1 MPEKSYDVIV
11 VGAGII
17 GSSTAYYLKKQGVS
31 KVLLLEKNQTASGGT
46 GKSAAIVRSYYS
58 IPVMARLGKEAVKLF
73 HNLKEEIGTDGG
85 FNPTGFTVL
94 VSPDW
99 LDKAKEV
106 VIMNQKL
113 GINTEFVPEKEWEER
128 FPWLNPEGLGAI
140 VFEKDSGYADPVQ
153 TTDGFVESFKSK
165 GGVFKDRT
173 PVRELIREG
182 NRIIGVV
189 LESGKIFC
197 DSVVNSAGP
206 WSKFLANSVQ
216 LELPIEAVR
225 EQDSIWEVRSKK
237 GLPTSPVANQIEAT
251 YMRPMSDGRWLF
263 GRGYPKPYYECDPY
277 NYKES
282 ADEEFLEDLYKRW
295 CKRIPGLEGA
305 KLLNS
310 YAALYD
316 VTPDW
321 IPFVGPRDGIK
332 GYYDASGGSGHAFK
346 TGPIFAQ
353 ELAEWITKNVVKDDF
368 KQFSYDRTKNG
379 EMFVQAFGGNRV

>member
-1 MPEKSYDVIV
+1 MPEKFYDVIV

-17 GSSTAYYLKKQGVS
+17 GASTAFYLKKQGVS

-113 GINTEFVPEKEWEER
+113 GINTEFVPEKEWEEL
-128 FPWLNPEGLGAI
+128 FPWLNPEGLGAV

-263 GRGYPKPYYECDPY
+263 GRGYPKPYFECDPY

-295 CKRIPGLEGA
+295 CKRIPGLEGS

-346 TGPIFAQ
+346 TGPIFAR

>member
-1 MPEKSYDVIV
+1 MPEKFYDVIV

-17 GSSTAYYLKKQGVS
+17 GASTAFYLKKQGVS

-73 HNLKEEIGTDGG
+73 HNLKKEIGTDGG

-113 GINTEFVPEKEWEER
+113 GINTEFVPEKEWEKR
-128 FPWLNPEGLGAI
+128 FPWLNPEGLGAV

-182 NRIIGVV
+182 NRINGVV
-189 LESGKIFC
+189 LESGKIYC
-197 DSVVNSAGP
+197 DSVVNAAGP

-295 CKRIPGLEGA
+295 CKRIPGLEGS

-346 TGPIFAQ
+346 TGPIFAR

>member
-113 GINTEFVPEKEWEER
+113 GINTEFVPEKEWEEL
-128 FPWLNPEGLGAI
+128 FPWLNPEGLGAV

-263 GRGYPKPYYECDPY
+263 GRGYPKPYFECDPY

-295 CKRIPGLEGA
+295 CKRIPGLEGS

-346 TGPIFAQ
+346 TGPIFAR

-379 EMFVQAFGGNRV
+379 EMFIQAFGGNRV

>member
-58 IPVMARLGKEAVKLF
+58 VPVMARLAKEAVKLF

-113 GINTEFVPEKEWEER
+113 GINTEFVPEKEWEEL
-128 FPWLNPEGLGAI
+128 FPWLNPEGLGAV

-263 GRGYPKPYYECDPY
+263 GRGYPKPYFECDPY

-295 CKRIPGLEGA
+295 CKRIPGLEGS

-346 TGPIFAQ
+346 TGPIFAR

>member
-1 MPEKSYDVIV
+1 MPEKFYDVIV

-17 GSSTAYYLKKQGVS
+17 GASTAFYLKKQGVS

-113 GINTEFVPEKEWEER
+113 GINTEFVPEKEWEEL
-128 FPWLNPEGLGAI
+128 FPWLNPEGLGAV

-263 GRGYPKPYYECDPY
+263 GRGYPKPYFECDPY

-346 TGPIFAQ
+346 TGPIFAR

>member
-113 GINTEFVPEKEWEER
+113 GINTEFVPEKEWEKR
-128 FPWLNPEGLGAI
+128 FPWLNPEGLGAV

-295 CKRIPGLEGA
+295 CKRIPGLEGS

-346 TGPIFAQ
+346 TGPIFAR

>member
-113 GINTEFVPEKEWEER
+113 GINTEFVPEKEWEEL
-128 FPWLNPEGLGAI
+128 FPWLNPEGLGAV

-295 CKRIPGLEGA
+295 CKRIPGLEGS

-346 TGPIFAQ
+346 TGPIFAR

>member
-58 IPVMARLGKEAVKLF
+58 VPVMARLAKEAVKLF

-113 GINTEFVPEKEWEER
+113 GINTEFVPEKEWEEL
-128 FPWLNPEGLGAI
+128 FPWLNPEGLGAV

-263 GRGYPKPYYECDPY
+263 GRGYPKPYFECDPY

-295 CKRIPGLEGA
+295 CKRIPGLEGS

>member
-113 GINTEFVPEKEWEER
+113 GINTEFVPEKEWEEL
-128 FPWLNPEGLGAI
+128 FPWLNPEGLGAV

-263 GRGYPKPYYECDPY
+263 GRGYPKPYFECDPY

-295 CKRIPGLEGA
+295 CKRIPGLEGS

-346 TGPIFAQ
+346 TGPIFAR

>member
-113 GINTEFVPEKEWEER
+113 GINTEFVPEKEWEEL
-128 FPWLNPEGLGAI
+128 FPWLNPEGLGAV

-216 LELPIEAVR
+216 LELPIVSVR
-225 EQDSIWEVRSKK
+225 EQDSIWQFRTKK
-237 GLPTSPVANQIEAT
+237 GMPNSPVANQIEAT
-251 YMRPMSDGRWLF
+251 YMRPMGDGRWLL
-263 GRGYPKPYYECDPY
+263 GRGYPKDYYECDPY
-277 NYKES
+277 NFKES
-282 ADEEFLEDLYKRW
+282 GDEEFLDDLYKR
-295 CKRIPGLEGA
+295 CCERIPGLQGS
-305 KLLNS
+305 KMINS
-310 YAALYD
+310 YASLYD

-321 IPFVGPRDGIK
+321 IPFVGPRDGIR
-332 GYYDASGGSGHAFK
+332 GYFDASGGSGHAFK
-346 TGPIFAQ
+346 TGPIFAR
-353 ELAEWITKNVVKDDF
+353 ELAEWITKDKVKDDF
-368 KQFSYDRTKNG
+368 RQFSFDRIKNNQ
-379 EMFVQAFGGNRV
+379 MFNQSFGGNRV

>member
-1 MPEKSYDVIV
+1 MVHL
-11 VGAGII
+11 
-17 GSSTAYYLKKQGVS
+17 TFF
-31 KVLLLEKNQTASGGT
+31 LLHHYTRHRYESWQNSWASQ
-46 GKSAAIVRSYYS
+46 I
-58 IPVMARLGKEAVKLF
+58 KLYQ
-73 HNLKEEIGTDGG
+73 KRADY
-85 FNPTGFTVL
+85 
-94 VSPDW
+94 
-99 LDKAKEV
+99 AKHLYN
-106 VIMNQKL
+106 I
-113 GINTEFVPEKEWEER
+113 FAEKEWEEL
-128 FPWLNPEGLGAI
+128 FPWLNPEGIGAI

-263 GRGYPKPYYECDPY
+263 GRGYPKPYFECDPY

-295 CKRIPGLEGA
+295 CKRIPGLEGS

-346 TGPIFAQ
+346 TGPIFAR

>member
-1 MPEKSYDVIV
+1 MPEKFYDVIV

-17 GSSTAYYLKKQGVS
+17 GASTAFYLKKQGVS

-113 GINTEFVPEKEWEER
+113 GINTEFVPEKEWEEL
-128 FPWLNPEGLGAI
+128 FPWLNPEGLGAV

-295 CKRIPGLEGA
+295 CKRIPGLEGS

>member
-113 GINTEFVPEKEWEER
+113 GINTEFVPEKEWEEL
-128 FPWLNPEGLGAI
+128 FPWLNPEGLGAV

-153 TTDGFVESFKSK
+153 TTDGFVEAFKSK

-295 CKRIPGLEGA
+295 CKRIPGLEGS

-346 TGPIFAQ
+346 TGPIFAR

>member
-1 MPEKSYDVIV
+1 MPEKFYDVIV

-17 GSSTAYYLKKQGVS
+17 GASTAYYLKKQGVS

-113 GINTEFVPEKEWEER
+113 GINTEFVPEKEWEEL
-128 FPWLNPEGLGAI
+128 FPWLNPEGLGAV

-263 GRGYPKPYYECDPY
+263 GRGYPKPYFECDPY

-295 CKRIPGLEGA
+295 CKRIPGLEGS

-346 TGPIFAQ
+346 TGPIFAR

>member
-1 MPEKSYDVIV
+1 MPEKFYDVIV

-17 GSSTAYYLKKQGVS
+17 GASTAFYLKKQGVS

-113 GINTEFVPEKEWEER
+113 GINTEFVPEKEWEKR
-128 FPWLNPEGLGAI
+128 FPWLNPEGLGAV

-263 GRGYPKPYYECDPY
+263 GRGYPKPYFECDPY

-295 CKRIPGLEGA
+295 CKRIPGLEGS

>member
-1 MPEKSYDVIV
+1 MKIFQIIKYYKKFIKLKRDIFMPEKFYDVIV

-17 GSSTAYYLKKQGVS
+17 GASTAFYLKKQGVS

-106 VIMNQKL
+106 VIMNHKL
-113 GINTEFVPEKEWEER
+113 GINTEFIPEKEWEER
-128 FPWLNPEGLGAI
+128 FPWLNPEGLGAV

-182 NRIIGVV
+182 N
-189 LESGKIFC
+189 
-197 DSVVNSAGP
+197 
-206 WSKFLANSVQ
+206 
-216 LELPIEAVR
+216 
-225 EQDSIWEVRSKK
+225 
-237 GLPTSPVANQIEAT
+237 
-251 YMRPMSDGRWLF
+251 
-263 GRGYPKPYYECDPY
+263 
-277 NYKES
+277 
-282 ADEEFLEDLYKRW
+282 
-295 CKRIPGLEGA
+295 
-305 KLLNS
+305 
-310 YAALYD
+310 
-316 VTPDW
+316 
-321 IPFVGPRDGIK
+321 
-332 GYYDASGGSGHAFK
+332 
-346 TGPIFAQ
+346 
-353 ELAEWITKNVVKDDF
+353 
-368 KQFSYDRTKNG
+368 
-379 EMFVQAFGGNRV
+379 

>member
-1 MPEKSYDVIV
+1 MPEKFYDVIV

-113 GINTEFVPEKEWEER
+113 GINTEFVPEKEWEKR
-128 FPWLNPEGLGAI
+128 FPWLNPEGLGAV

-182 NRIIGVV
+182 NRINGVV

-295 CKRIPGLEGA
+295 CKRIPGLEGS

>member
-113 GINTEFVPEKEWEER
+113 GINTEFVPEKEWEEL
-128 FPWLNPEGLGAI
+128 FPWLNPEGLGAV

-263 GRGYPKPYYECDPY
+263 GRGYPKPYFECDPY

-346 TGPIFAQ
+346 TGPIFAR

>member
-1 MPEKSYDVIV
+1 MSEDFFDVIV

-17 GSSTAYYLKKQGVS
+17 GASTAFYLKKQGVS

-113 GINTEFVPEKEWEER
+113 GINTEFVPEKEWEEL
-128 FPWLNPEGLGAI
+128 FPWLNPEGLGAV

-263 GRGYPKPYYECDPY
+263 GRGYPKPYFECDPY

-295 CKRIPGLEGA
+295 CKRIPGLEGS

-346 TGPIFAQ
+346 TGPIFAR

>member
-113 GINTEFVPEKEWEER
+113 GINTEFVPEKEWEEL
-128 FPWLNPEGLGAI
+128 FPWLNPEGLGAV

-263 GRGYPKPYYECDPY
+263 GRGYPKPYFECDPY

>member
-1 MPEKSYDVIV
+1 MPEKFYDVIV

-113 GINTEFVPEKEWEER
+113 GINTEFVPEKEWEEL
-128 FPWLNPEGLGAI
+128 FPWLNPEGLGAV
-140 VFEKDSGYADPVQ
+140 VFEKDSGYADPVK

-263 GRGYPKPYYECDPY
+263 GRGYPKPYFECDPY

-295 CKRIPGLEGA
+295 CKRIPGLEGS

-346 TGPIFAQ
+346 TGPIFAR